1 MSKNRKP
8 SLQRQLSDPGASALG
23 ARDAALRDDTKAR
36 QSVADEAARRK
47 VDAVTN
53 DSFFNFQ
60 MKLGIGTDNPMSTG
74 SYGFNPITRN
84 RQLLEWIH
92 RGSWI
97 GGVAI
102 DVVAQDMTRR
112 GVEVLSEMPSDDVSS
127 LEKAATEMKI
137 WDQIREN
144 TQWARLYGGS
154 ICVALVDGH
163 DPRDPLD
170 LNAVGPDAFKGLL
183 TLDRWMIEP
192 SVEDLVTEYG
202 PNLGLPKYYRVMS
215 NAPALRG
222 KAIHYSRVMFR
233 QIGVNV
239 PYQQR
244 LIENL
249 WGISVIE
256 RLYDRMVSFDS
267 ATTGA
272 AQLVY
277 KAYLRTLSVEGMRDI
292 VSAGGPALKGLTSY
306 VDTMRRFQGIEGMSI
321 IDAKDKL
328 EVQGT
333 NAFGGLADALTQFGQ
348 QLSGALQIPLVRLFG
363 QSPSGMNSSGESDL
377 RTYYDHIASEQS
389 DQLSVGVHKVYK
401 LLAVS
406 RGILIPP
413 DFKLGFK
420 SLWELSDQDKA
431 EIAGKVVTAVSG
443 AHESGLISD
452 KTAMQELRQS
462 ARTTGIFTNIT
473 QDDIELASSDI
484 TPPVPELPPGFDP
497 MNGGTPN
504 DQQGP
509 TGAPGEVDPSAQGGA
524 PVLKPAAPS
533 GPAGGVDR
541 QGPKP

>member
-1 MSKNRKP
+1 MP
-8 SLQRQLSDPGASALG
+8 SSVSATGAMEQARSA
-23 ARDAALRDDTKAR
+23 DQKAR
-36 QSVADEAARRK
+36 QAVADKAAQLK
-47 VDAVTN
+47 DQVTQ

-60 MKLGIGTDNPMSTG
+60 MKLGMGTDNAMSTS
-74 SYGFNPITRN
+74 SYGFNPLTRN

-112 GVEVLSEMPSDDVSS
+112 GAEVLSEMPPDDVSA
-127 LEKAATEMKI
+127 LEKVAKDMKV

-154 ICVALVDGH
+154 ICVALIDGH
-163 DPRDPLD
+163 DPREPLD
-170 LNAVGPDAFKGLL
+170 LDTVGPEGFRGLL

-202 PNLGLPKYYRVMS
+202 PDLGLPKYYRVMS

-233 QIGVNV
+233 QIGINV

-256 RLYDRMVSFDS
+256 RLYDRLVSFDS
-267 ATTGA
+267 ATSGA

-292 VSAGGPALKGLTSY
+292 VAAGGPALNGLTSY
-306 VDTMRRFQGIEGMSI
+306 VDTMRRFQGIEGMTI

-328 EVQGT
+328 EIQGT
-333 NAFGGLADALTQFGQ
+333 NAFSGLSDALMQFGQ

-363 QSPSGMNSSGESDL
+363 QSPSGLNSSGESDL
-377 RTYYDHIASEQS
+377 RTYYDHIASEQE
-389 DQLSVGVHKVYK
+389 DQLGSGVHKVYK
-401 LLAVS
+401 LMAVS
-406 RGILIPP
+406 KGIQIPP

-420 SLWELSDQDKA
+420 SLWELSDVEKA
-431 EIAGKVVTAVSG
+431 DIAGKVVTAVTG
-443 AHESGLISD
+443 AHDAGIISD

-473 QDDIELASSDI
+473 QDTIEQASEDI
-484 TPPVPELPPGFDP
+484 TPPVPELPEGFGGEEAL
-497 MNGGTPN
+497 NGGTPN
-504 DQQGP
+504 EQQGP
-509 TGAPGEVDPSAQGGA
+509 QGTPGEVDPGAEGGA